1 MPCTVTGEATSLT
14 SLASTD
20 FPWLSILLLMLPIG
34 AILTFLMP
42 EAKARFLALATNL
55 LVLITAIFITIN
67 FDSSF
72 SGFQF
77 VEKYVWISSLNIHY
91 FLGIDGISVLFLPAT
106 TLLFTAVT
114 LASWNNIQTLK
125 RTYFS
130 LILLLEF
137 AILGVFTSLDTIFF
151 IFFWEMTL
159 IPLYFLL
166 SLWGVGA
173 NRRYAGMKY
182 VLFMMTGGL
191 PIMFA
196 FVLMAI
202 QPDGSYIFDYTELVK
217 IARDNPYQS
226 IIFFLLLFGFGV
238 KTPLFPMH
246 TWLPVLAQEG
256 HPGTIAT
263 IVGLKLGAYGLLR
276 FTIPMAPE
284 TAHSFQ
290 WLLIGLGI
298 IAVIYGA
305 VAALSQTN
313 IRRMLAF
320 SSLSHVGM
328 VVLGIATFSLQGIQ
342 GAVFQLLNFTMV
354 AGGIFLLT
362 GFLLQRTGSTDV
374 LSLGGVAKT
383 MPLLASFFFF
393 FGLANMGVPGT
404 SSFPAEFLIILSVF
418 DQYAGVG
425 LAALFGIIL
434 GAAYFLRI
442 YRKAFLGE
450 CHNEVVEDAV
460 DLKPRELLIVFI
472 MGLIVLLVGLYPQ
485 SVLGVIAGASQ
496 TWVDLLLP

>member
-1 MPCTVTGEATSLT
+1 MVYSTGIPL
-14 SLASTD
+14 
-20 FPWLSILLLMLPIG
+20 LSLLLLLLLVG
-34 AILTFLMP
+34 ATFTFFMP
-42 EAKARFLALATNL
+42 ATKARWIALTTNL
-55 LVLITAIFITIN
+55 LVLITTLVVTIR
-67 FDSSF
+67 FDSSLP
-72 SGFQF
+72 GFQL
-77 VEKYVWISSLNIHY
+77 VEKYTWISSLNIHY

-106 TLLFTAVT
+106 ALLFTAVT

-125 RTYFS
+125 RSYFA

-137 AILGVFTSLDTIFF
+137 SILGVFSALDTIFF
-151 IFFWEMTL
+151 IFFWETTL

-217 IARDNPYQS
+217 VAKDNQYQS

-284 TAHSFQ
+284 TAHNFQ

-342 GAVFQLLNFTMV
+342 GAVFQLLNLTMV
-354 AGGIFLLT
+354 AAGIFLLT
-362 GFLLQRTGSTDV
+362 GFLLQRIGSTDV
-374 LSLGGVAKT
+374 ISLGGVAKS
-383 MPLLASFFFF
+383 MPLLTSFFFF

-404 SSFPAEFLIILSVF
+404 STFPAEFLIMLSVF
-418 DQYAGVG
+418 NQYAGVG

-434 GAAYFLRI
+434 GAAYFLGI

-450 CHNEVVEDAV
+450 CHNEVVVDAV
-460 DLKPRELLIVFI
+460 DLKPRELLVVFI
-472 MGLIVLLVGLYPQ
+472 MSLIILIVGLYPQ
-485 SVLGVIAGASQ
+485 SVLGVIEAASQ
-496 TWVDLLLP
+496 NWMELIVLASGENH

>member
-1 MPCTVTGEATSLT
+1 MESYTALHFANFPL
-14 SLASTD
+14 LST
-20 FPWLSILLLMLPIG
+20 LLLLLLVGSAVTFFLPS
-34 AILTFLMP
+34 AI
-42 EAKARFLALATNL
+42 ARLGALATNL
-55 LVLITAIFITIN
+55 LALLIGIVISYN
-67 FDSSF
+67 FDSGL

-77 VEKYVWISSLNIHY
+77 VEKYTWISSLNIH
-91 FLGIDGISVLFLPAT
+91 FSLGIDGISLLFIPAT
-106 TLLFTAVT
+106 ALLFTAVT
-114 LASWNNIQTLK
+114 LSSWNNIQTQK

-130 LILLLEF
+130 LLLLLEL
-137 AILGVFTSLDTIFF
+137 AILGVFTSIDTIFF
-151 IFFWEMTL
+151 LLFWETTL

-182 VLFMMTGGL
+182 VLFMMMGGL

-202 QPDGSYIFDYTELVK
+202 QPDGSTIFDYVELVK
-217 IARDNPYQS
+217 IAKDNPYQS
-226 IIFFLLLFGFGV
+226 VIFFLLLFGFGI

-276 FTIPMAPE
+276 FTLPMAPE
-284 TAHSFQ
+284 TSQSYQ
-290 WLLIGLGI
+290 WLLIGFGI
-298 IAVIYGA
+298 IALVYGA
-305 VAALSQTN
+305 IAAMSQTN

-320 SSLSHVGM
+320 SSLSHVGL
-328 VVLGIATFSLQGIQ
+328 VVLGIATLSLQGIQ

-354 AGGIFLLT
+354 SSGLFLLT

-374 LSLGGVAKT
+374 ISLGGVAKT

-404 SSFPAEFLIILSVF
+404 STFPAEFLILLSVLDKF
-418 DQYAGVG
+418 TGVG
-425 LAALFGIIL
+425 LAALFAIIL
-434 GAAYFLRI
+434 GAAYFLGI

-450 CHNEVVEDAV
+450 CRNEVVQDAV
-460 DLKPRELLIVFI
+460 DLKPRELLIIFV
-472 MGLIVLLVGLYPQ
+472 MAIVVLVVGLYPQ
-485 SVLGVIAGASQ
+485 SILSVIEGASAG
-496 TWVDLLLP
+496 WVEVMGTSSNLVK